1 MNTSKV
7 IWVDAV
13 KKVHE
18 WHPGST
24 FCRGAALPVP
34 KHLLLSKSGQTMPLR
49 AQVSSGRA
57 IGVFLII
64 HVTCPPSG
72 DLRGHV
78 LIARK
83 LFLVRTT

>member
-1 MNTSKV
+1 MNGSKV

-13 KKVHE
+13 RTVHE
-18 WHPGST
+18 WHPGSA
-24 FCRGAALPVP
+24 FFREAALPVP
-34 KHLLLSKSGQTMPLR
+34 KHILPSKSGQTMPLR

-64 HVTCPPSG
+64 HVTCSPSG
-72 DLRGHV
+72 DLRGRV

>member
-1 MNTSKV
+1 MDTSKV

-13 KKVHE
+13 KTVHE

-24 FCRGAALPVP
+24 FFRGATLLVP
-34 KHLLLSKSGQTMPLR
+34 KHLLLSKSGRTMPLR
-49 AQVSSGRA
+49 AQVNSGRV

-72 DLRGHV
+72 DLQGCV
-78 LIARK
+78 LIACK